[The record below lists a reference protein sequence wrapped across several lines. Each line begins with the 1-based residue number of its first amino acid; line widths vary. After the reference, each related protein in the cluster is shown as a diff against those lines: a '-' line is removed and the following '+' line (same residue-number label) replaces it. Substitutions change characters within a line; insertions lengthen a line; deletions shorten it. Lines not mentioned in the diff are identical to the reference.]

1 MITIFR
7 KTRQKFINENNM
19 GKYFKYALGEII
31 LVMIGILLA
40 LQVNNWNED
49 RKDRIKEKAILG
61 QLHNEFKKNLREFA
75 PIKASQIRTFNSGK
89 IVFRNI
95 DKLDI
100 PIYRDSVYRHSTRM
114 FGGYTYYPSGGVIE
128 SLISSGDF
136 KLIQN
141 DTLRNFLVSWKDVL
155 KRYSSNVTVDLNL
168 WANRIE
174 PYVME
179 HGDFLNIAN
188 EKNIKLL
195 KDPVFLNMMFRKQFF
210 QNNIM
215 NSINGKDGLEHY
227 MKEILRLSKTE

>member
-7 KTRQKFINENNM
+7 KTRQKLISENNM
-19 GKYFKYALGEII
+19 GNYFKYALGEII

-49 RKDRIKEKAILG
+49 RKDRVKEKAILK
-61 QLHNEFKKNLREFA
+61 QLHKEFEKNLSEFA
-75 PIKASQIRTFNSGK
+75 PVKASQIRTFNSGK
-89 IVFRNI
+89 VVFRNI
-95 DKLDI
+95 DKLDT
-100 PIYRDSVYRHSTRM
+100 PVHRDSVYMYSTRM

-141 DTLRNFLVSWKDVL
+141 DTLRNYLVSWKDVL
-155 KRYSSNVTVDLNL
+155 KRYTDNVNIDLNL

-174 PYVME
+174 PYVMKN
-179 HGDFLNIAN
+179 GDFLNAGSQ
-188 EKNIKLL
+188 KNIKLL
-195 KDPVFLNMMFRKQFF
+195 SDPVFINMMFRKQFF

-215 NSINGKDGLEHY
+215 NSINGKDGLEYY

>member
-7 KTRQKFINENNM
+7 KTRQKLMRENSM

-40 LQVNNWNED
+40 LQVNNWNES
-49 RKDRIKEKAILG
+49 RKDRIREKAILE
-61 QLHNEFKKNLREFA
+61 QLHKEFEMNLLEFT

-95 DKLDI
+95 NKLDI
-100 PIYRDSVYRHSTRM
+100 PIHRDSVYRHSTRM

-128 SLISSGDF
+128 SLINSGDF

-141 DTLRNFLVSWKDVL
+141 DTLRNYLVSWRDVL
-155 KRYSSNVTVDLNL
+155 KRYSSNVAVDLNL

-174 PYVME
+174 PYIME
-179 HGDFLNIAN
+179 HGDFLNITST
-188 EKNIKLL
+188 KNIKLL
-195 KDPVFLNMMFRKQFF
+195 RDPVFVNMMFRKQFF

-227 MKEILRLSKTE
+227 MKEIVRLSKTE